1 MYALQGLGTNTIFL
15 LKNGETVLRLSQCA
29 EELYFEQRNR
39 EYSKINK

>member
-1 MYALQGLGTNTIFL
+1 MYALQGLGTNTIFFL

-29 EELYFEQRNR
+29 EEYVEQRNR

>member
-1 MYALQGLGTNTIFL
+1 MYALQGLGKNNIFL

-29 EELYFEQRNR
+29 EEYFEQRNR